1 MSCCVY
7 LVLGVCIYCYFGDL
21 ALKKKQNRTQIHPHP
36 HNLQTNKFKEEN
48 RHHPRC
54 VFKASVC
61 KSSINLSSKFWQQVI
76 SHQRCY
82 EGRRI
87 ASKNKSLMTWGVLLC
102 NSRARG
108 VPGIQWHLRK
118 RWQRCLLL
126 HQTATTHSTEP
137 PSAIFSHLW
146 PLFFFNM
153 LWVGHF
159 HVSNVQMSPMQAPRQ
174 VQHWPTP
181 EQCIPWRGSK
191 AALLLSCSSCQLPQ
205 PVLLP
210 WLLLGNKEKNHI
222 SMVNF
227 IHTDCRSQTEA
238 TGSYGSHFRRSQAF
252 RTRSYSK
259 CIAITPTLLFDPGV
273 YLHLQRTKREFIS
286 SFKATSPKC
295 CLSLLAVLTVIWRP
309 SWTIPLTGTIS
320 DLRSKDLNVI
330 YRK

>member
-1 MSCCVY
+1 MPAEVLILDSTSVY
-7 LVLGVCIYCYFGDL
+7 FFILVLGVCIYCYFGDL
-21 ALKKKQNRTQIHPHP
+21 TLKKKQNKTQIHPHS

-82 EGRRI
+82 EGRSI

-159 HVSNVQMSPMQAPRQ
+159 HVSTVQMSPMQAPRQ

-210 WLLLGNKEKNHI
+210 WLLLGNKEKI
-222 SMVNF
+222 
-227 IHTDCRSQTEA
+227 
-238 TGSYGSHFRRSQAF
+238 
-252 RTRSYSK
+252 
-259 CIAITPTLLFDPGV
+259 
-273 YLHLQRTKREFIS
+273 
-286 SFKATSPKC
+286 TSPWWTSSTQTAGAR
-295 CLSLLAVLTVIWRP
+295 LRQQVPMDLTSEEARHSGPGATANALPSLQHSSLILVF
-309 SWTIPLTGTIS
+309 
-320 DLRSKDLNVI
+320 I
-330 YRK
+330 YIFREQKVNS

>member
-1 MSCCVY
+1 MPAEVLILDSTSVY
-7 LVLGVCIYCYFGDL
+7 FFILVLGVCIYCYFGDL
-21 ALKKKQNRTQIHPHP
+21 TLKKKQNKTQIHPHS

-82 EGRRI
+82 EGRSI

-146 PLFFFNM
+146 PLFFLICFEWGISM
-153 LWVGHF
+153 YLLSRCHPCKLPGSCSTDQHLSSAFPGGGVKLHCCF
-159 HVSNVQMSPMQAPRQ
+159 PAAPASSP
-174 VQHWPTP
+174 
-181 EQCIPWRGSK
+181 S
-191 AALLLSCSSCQLPQ
+191 LSCSLDFC
-205 PVLLP
+205 
-210 WLLLGNKEKNHI
+210 WAIKKK
-222 SMVNF
+222 
-227 IHTDCRSQTEA
+227 
-238 TGSYGSHFRRSQAF
+238 SH
-252 RTRSYSK
+252 
-259 CIAITPTLLFDPGV
+259 
-273 YLHLQRTKREFIS
+273 LH
-286 SFKATSPKC
+286 
-295 CLSLLAVLTVIWRP
+295 
-309 SWTIPLTGTIS
+309 G
-320 DLRSKDLNVI
+320 
-330 YRK
+330 